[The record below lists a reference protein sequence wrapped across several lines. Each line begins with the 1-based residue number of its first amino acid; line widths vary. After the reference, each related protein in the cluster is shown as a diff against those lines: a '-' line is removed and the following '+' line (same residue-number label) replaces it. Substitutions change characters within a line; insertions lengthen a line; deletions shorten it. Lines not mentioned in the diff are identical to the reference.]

1 MSLSPYESLR
11 RQNAYHISPRF
22 PTNRTRYAIAVAM
35 RVLTSTVEL
44 QSRLESDPLL
54 GSASLGISL
63 LSSVQSIDVGLVVLL
78 VVKLHDLTTDERLE
92 SIVRVREVWEN
103 VGHDACL
110 V

>member
-1 MSLSPYESLR
+1 MCPARCRSAIYAPRESDC
-11 RQNAYHISPRF
+11 A
-22 PTNRTRYAIAVAM
+22 AE
-35 RVLTSTVEL
+35 LTTTVEL
-44 QSRLESDPLL
+44 ERGLEGNALL
-54 GSASLGISL
+54 RGRGLRVRL
-63 LSSVQSIDVGLVVLL
+63 LSSVERSHVGLVVLL